1 MSTLTT
7 SYQLL
12 GSKYVGTSGGSLYIR
27 VYAKYSEQ
35 DITNNKTKV
44 QYQARAYYENSTYIY
59 DQSGNGSVSGTSAS
73 TVSGSCTRP
82 TTGETTIAT
91 TEGWV
96 SHNSDGTMS
105 ITASATLNFP
115 NWGWSATASGDATL
129 PTIPRATSCP
139 NLDGYIESSAPIS
152 LNPASSSFKHRL
164 YYSYNGKTGYYPS
177 STEFFVNTGS
187 LTLDTSFYSYTPK
200 SSGTGSLT
208 LYTYDSSGNE
218 IGSKTGTITVRCDK
232 EKCKPTITAEVVDI
246 NETTKALTGDSTK
259 LIKGYSNAQITYT
272 INVKN
277 SSTLKNKTV
286 NGSTLGTSP
295 HTIYGV
301 STEIFSIVAI
311 DSRDFDTTE
320 IKTSAMVDYIPLTL
334 DFTAYRPTPTGSEIK
349 INFQGNYFDNS
360 FGSVSNTL
368 TLSWKYRIK
377 GSGEWIDGGVFEKDT
392 DYTVSNN
399 RFSSIGDI
407 SLSDSLFDYQNNYEI
422 GVFYAD
428 KLINNSVFKIVTKG
442 EPILS
447 WEDNLVNANGKF
459 MSKKH
464 NIYFLGVLGA
474 GWVELG
480 TFLFDSQ
487 GQTAIIDCYTG
498 DGQNGHGLQNTHMRI
513 ILKQGWT
520 VEELP
525 IGVSAN
531 FLQMYKKDIK
541 VRISHLSKTEC
552 KLYVYLPFNYNDFNY
567 IYNGTY
573 KSFTPSNVSLSEEPV
588 TDKEA
593 TYFKVVDTSPISLNI
608 NTEYVYSS
616 DLNVTCFQIG
626 NYVFLDMNVIAFNQE
641 VPHLGVIM
649 TGLPIPKKSEHCY
662 IYGGMGS
669 TTTREASRLLLDT
682 NGELMLWHSIVA
694 NYGESSNRQ
703 YSGILVY
710 EVAD

>member
-152 LNPASSSFKHRL
+152 INPASSSFKHRL

-360 FGSVSNTL
+360 FGSVSNDL
-368 TLSWKYRIK
+368 SLSWKYRIK
-377 GSGEWIDGGVFEKDT
+377 GASDWNDGGVFSKDT
-392 DYTVSNN
+392 DYTVSDN

-422 GVFYAD
+422 GIFYED
-428 KLINNSVFKIVTKG
+428 KLINNSVSKIVTKG
-442 EPILS
+442 EPVLS
-447 WEDNLVNANGKF
+447 WEDGLVNVNG
-459 MSKKH
+459 
-464 NIYFLGVLGA
+464 
-474 GWVELG
+474 
-480 TFLFDSQ
+480 
-487 GQTAIIDCYTG
+487 
-498 DGQNGHGLQNTHMRI
+498 
-513 ILKQGWT
+513 
-520 VEELP
+520 
-525 IGVSAN
+525 
-531 FLQMYKKDIK
+531 
-541 VRISHLSKTEC
+541 
-552 KLYVYLPFNYNDFNY
+552 
-567 IYNGTY
+567 
-573 KSFTPSNVSLSEEPV
+573 SL
-588 TDKEA
+588 TK
-593 TYFKVVDTSPISLNI
+593 N
-608 NTEYVYSS
+608 
-616 DLNVTCFQIG
+616 
-626 NYVFLDMNVIAFNQE
+626 NQE
-641 VPHLGVIM
+641 VAIAESEQSSSTINAYSCDYVNNKTKVARVSSTVNTPISADTYTKIPFDYILKMDNGLELTPDGGIKI
-649 TGLPIPKKSEHCY
+649 TGDVKVANVSARIR
-662 IYGGMGS
+662 IGN
-669 TTTREASRLLLDT
+669 EAT
-682 NGELMLWHSIVA
+682 IVA
-694 NYGESSNRQ
+694 AIRKNDETTNLAVNCITVGQYQHITISTSVDVLKNDVIYCYVHSNIANETIGGGEPP
-703 YSGILVY
+703 IWIAMDVLTM
-710 EVAD
+710 